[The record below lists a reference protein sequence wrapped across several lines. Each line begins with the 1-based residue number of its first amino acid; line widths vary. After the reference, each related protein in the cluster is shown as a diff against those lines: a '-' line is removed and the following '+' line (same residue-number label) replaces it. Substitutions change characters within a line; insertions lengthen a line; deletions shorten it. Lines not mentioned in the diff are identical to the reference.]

1 MKKLAVITSGGD
13 APGMNAAIRAV
24 VREAIF
30 RKIEVV
36 GIQRGYQGLLE
47 NSIIPL
53 NSRSVSGI
61 INLGGTILKTARCK
75 EIKTDKG
82 IVKAVEVLKAHCI
95 DGVIGI
101 GGDGSLAALEK
112 ISRHG
117 IAGISIPASIDNDI
131 YGTDE
136 TIGYSTATDTAVY
149 AIDKIRD
156 TAASHDRMFIVE
168 VMGREHGFL
177 AIDIAVAAGAEF
189 VLVPEIKYDINKFC
203 TELKQE
209 VTKGKTSIIII
220 FAEGV
225 GNPFVL
231 SKAIEKCTNR
241 EVRISALG
249 YIQRGGSPSA
259 RSRVL
264 ASFFAEHAVK
274 LFDSGKKNRL
284 VVLKNGKIADM
295 PYSEVKGKE
304 KKIDMDLYKLIRHL
318 AI

>member
-24 VREAIF
+24 VREAIY
-30 RKIEVV
+30 RNIEVV

-61 INLGGTILKTARCK
+61 INFGGTILKTARCQ

-82 IVKAVEVLKAHCI
+82 IIKAVEILKAHCV

-117 IAGISIPASIDNDI
+117 ITGISIPASIDNDI

-136 TIGYSTATDTAVY
+136 TIGFSTATDTAVY

-156 TAASHDRMFIVE
+156 TAASHDRIFIVE

-177 AIDIAVAAGAEF
+177 AIDIAVASGAEF
-189 VLVPEIKYDINKFC
+189 VLIPEIKHDVNKIC
-203 TELKQE
+203 SELKKE

-220 FAEGV
+220 FAEGA
-225 GNPFVL
+225 GKPHLFA
-231 SKAIEKCTNR
+231 KAIEKTVKR
-241 EVRISALG
+241 EVRISSLG
-249 YIQRGGSPSA
+249 YIQRGGAPSA

-295 PYSEVKGKE
+295 PYAEVKGRE
-304 KKIDMDLYKLIRHL
+304 KKVDINLYKLIRHF